1 MPREVKPFVQCHIK
15 IQLKPRTDQFLKCS
29 EAQTPHLNSLR
40 ALPSHHSH
48 SHLTG
53 VTLFPKVSRQT
64 QQMIYTSPSHCRTAA
79 YHLPWYADLSQ
90 ASELHSHQS
99 CPLVYICWLLLI
111 FLNDY
116 VDTSQFC
123 EQPSPAELQLPDS
136 SDQAMGYY
144 GLHILNTTVS
154 LYLE

>member
-1 MPREVKPFVQCHIK
+1 MSHKNTAEAKDRPISEMQWS
-15 IQLKPRTDQFLKCS
+15 TDTSPQFTES
-29 EAQTPHLNSLR
+29 STIT
-40 ALPSHHSH
+40 SHHSH

-64 QQMIYTSPSHCRTAA
+64 QQMICTSTSHCRTAA

-116 VDTSQFC
+116 MDTSQFC

-154 LYLE
+154 LHLE

>member
-1 MPREVKPFVQCHIK
+1 MSHKNTAEAKDRPISEKQWS
-15 IQLKPRTDQFLKCS
+15 TDTSPQFTES
-29 EAQTPHLNSLR
+29 STIT
-40 ALPSHHSH
+40 SHHSH

-64 QQMIYTSPSHCRTAA
+64 QQMICTSTSHCCTAA

-111 FLNDY
+111 FLSDY
-116 VDTSQFC
+116 MDTSQFC